1 MRPPQP
7 GSSAVYRWKMF
18 RELLDNNKNDTFQ
31 QAVFS
36 IEMLL
41 FIKFWDSQVKVGL
54 TIRYS
59 LIFSIMLERKCILL
73 TFSKEHSLCVYRIAR
88 TETAVYVESAS
99 AYDSDIWMD
108 YPKLISEKWNLTA
121 KFNCLQAIYFD
132 APSALAVPMCGLGL
146 GA

>member
-88 TETAVYVESAS
+88 TETAVYVESLH
-99 AYDSDIWMD
+99 
-108 YPKLISEKWNLTA
+108 K
-121 KFNCLQAIYFD
+121 
-132 APSALAVPMCGLGL
+132 VR
-146 GA
+146 